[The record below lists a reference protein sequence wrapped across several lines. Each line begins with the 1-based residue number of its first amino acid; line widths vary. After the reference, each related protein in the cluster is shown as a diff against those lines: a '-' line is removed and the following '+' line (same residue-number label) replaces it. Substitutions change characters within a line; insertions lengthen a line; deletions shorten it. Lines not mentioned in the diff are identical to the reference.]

1 MLTWIRENIA
11 LASVLAG
18 LVGVIS
24 TGAVG
29 WHQLSELVAAQPEVQ
44 KHIYDSSRHVDAEEK
59 KKQAEE
65 IEELKRQVRD
75 LQIQRWRAHIDRQRE
90 RPDRTERGR

>member
-1 MLTWIRENIA
+1 MITWIRENLA
-11 LASVLAG
+11 LASALAG

-44 KHIYDSSRHVDAEEK
+44 RHIYDSSRHVDAEEK
-59 KKQAEE
+59 KRQAER
-65 IEELKRQVRD
+65 IEELERQVRD
-75 LQIQRWRAHIDRQRE
+75 LQSQRWRTHIDRQR
-90 RPDRTERGR
+90 GRRR

>member
-1 MLTWIRENIA
+1 MITWLRENIA

-44 KHIYDSSRHVDAEEK
+44 RHIYDSSRHVDAEEK
-59 KKQAEE
+59 KKTQER
-65 IEELKRQVRD
+65 IEELERQVRD
-75 LQIQRWRAHIDRQRE
+75 LQIQRWRAHIDRQRGN
-90 RPDRTERGR
+90 DRRGR